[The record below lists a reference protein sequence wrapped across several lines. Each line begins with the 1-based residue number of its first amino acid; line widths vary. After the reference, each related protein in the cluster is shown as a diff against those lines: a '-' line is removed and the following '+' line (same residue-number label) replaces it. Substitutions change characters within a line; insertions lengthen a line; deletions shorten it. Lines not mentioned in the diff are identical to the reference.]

1 MREWFLEHFWITYT
15 IIFILVSYVYNKV
28 FRVGKLTIP
37 KALLVYVLIAIGS
50 YMLLIFQALGLPIVL
65 SLAVAVFLMLIV
77 RVRYFLEGRT
87 KRKQDEQSTSENR

>member
-1 MREWFLEHFWITYT
+1 MREWFLEHFWITYA

-37 KALLVYVLIAIGS
+37 KAILVYVLIAMGS
-50 YMLLIFQALGLPIVL
+50 YMLMIFQALGLPIVL

-87 KRKQDEQSTSENR
+87 KRKQDEQSASENR